1 MESVQYVGMDVDKE
15 KIAIAVLRGREA
27 QAETERVI
35 RNEGGTIR
43 RFFESLKSAGD
54 LVSCYEAGCM
64 GFSLHRQLTE
74 MGVPCVVAAPS
85 QIPHRPGDRV
95 KTDRRDAL
103 MLARALRNGDI
114 SAVHVPSREDEAV
127 RDYLRMLEDMKGDLR
142 KAKQRVLSFL
152 LRRRIRYEKGKT
164 WTQQHRVWLQS
175 LQLEDPLEQL
185 TLTEYRCQVDEL
197 EEKVR
202 RIKAGVEEIAC
213 QKSYAGGAA
222 KLKAFKG
229 VDTLIALSLLCEIG
243 DFRRFAGADQ
253 FMAFLGL
260 VPSER
265 SSGSK
270 RRLGGITKAGNS
282 HLRKLLVEAAWAY
295 RSYHPHSVRLMRR
308 REGLA
313 PSLVGYANR
322 AGRRLNK
329 KFLRLIFRGK
339 ASQTAITAVARELS
353 GFLWGAMV
361 DQVA

>member
-1 MESVQYVGMDVDKE
+1 MESVLYVGMDVDKE
-15 KIAIAVLRGREA
+15 KIAIAVLRGREGHP
-27 QAETERVI
+27 ETEGVI
-35 RNEGGTIR
+35 RNEGGAIR
-43 RFFESLKSAGD
+43 RFFERLKLAGD
-54 LVSCYEAGCM
+54 LVTCYEAGCM
-64 GFSLHRQLTE
+64 GFWLYRELTQ
-74 MGVPCVVAAPS
+74 MGVQCVVAAPS

-103 MLARALRNGDI
+103 ILARALRNGDI
-114 SAVHVPSREDEAV
+114 SAVRVPSREDEAV
-127 RDYLRMLEDMKGDLR
+127 RDYLRMLEDMKADLR
-142 KAKQRVLSFL
+142 KAKQRLLSFL
-152 LRRRIRYEKGKT
+152 LRRRIRYEVGRT
-164 WTQQHRVWLQS
+164 WTQQHRAWLQA
-175 LQLEDPLEQL
+175 LKLEEPLEEL
-185 TLTEYRCQVDEL
+185 TLSEYRCQVDEL
-197 EEKVR
+197 EEKIR

-213 QKSYAGGAA
+213 QKSYSERAA
-222 KLKAFKG
+222 RLKAFKG

-243 DFRRFAGADQ
+243 DFRRFPGADQ

-295 RSYHPHSVRLMRR
+295 RSYHPNSIRLMKR

-329 KFLRLIFRGK
+329 KFHRLVFRGK
-339 ASQTAITAVARELS
+339 ASQTAVTAVARELS

>member
-1 MESVQYVGMDVDKE
+1 MGILHYVGMDVDKE
-15 KIAIAVLRGREA
+15 KIAIAVLTGGKA
-27 QAETERVI
+27 TPMAETII
-35 RNEGGTIR
+35 RNEGQAIDIY
-43 RFFESLKSAGD
+43 FKNLMSAGD
-54 LVSCYEAGCM
+54 LVACYEAGCL
-64 GFSLHRQLTE
+64 GYSLYRQLTE
-74 MGVPCVVAAPS
+74 LGVQCVVAAPS

-103 MLARALRNGDI
+103 TLARALRNGDL
-114 SAVHVPSREDEAV
+114 SAVHVPTREDEAV
-127 RDYLRMLEDMKGDLR
+127 RDYLRMLEDMKADLR
-142 KAKQRVLSFL
+142 KAKQRVLGFL
-152 LRRRIRYEKGKT
+152 LRRRIRYEQGT
-164 WTQQHRVWLQS
+164 AWTQLHRAWLQA

-197 EEKVR
+197 EEKCR
-202 RIKAGVEEIAC
+202 RIKAGIEEIAAR
-213 QKSYAGGAA
+213 KSYAEPVA

-229 VDTLIALSLLCEIG
+229 VETLIALSLVSEIG

-265 SSGSK
+265 SSGNK

-282 HLRKLLVEAAWAY
+282 HLRKLLVEAAWQY
-295 RSYHPHSVRLMRR
+295 RSYHPSSTRLMKR
-308 REGLA
+308 REGLS
-313 PSLVGYANR
+313 PSLVSYANR

-339 ASQTAITAVARELS
+339 ASQTVVTAVARELS

-361 DQVA
+361 DRVA